1 MRLLD
6 SLKSKYEMITMYKII
21 LIASLLFAGCS
32 LIEKEEEE
40 GEKAK
45 VVMNNIIRIES
56 SNTLM
61 YFQDA
66 ASYDGNGNGYVIA
79 TIEDDRVVSL
89 KDD

>member
-1 MRLLD
+1 
-6 SLKSKYEMITMYKII
+6 MYKIL

-32 LIEKEEEE
+32 LIEKEE

-56 SNTLM
+56 SSRLM
-61 YFQDA
+61 YFQGA
-66 ASYDGNGNGYVIA
+66 ANYDDNGNGYVLAI
-79 TIEDDRVVSL
+79 IEDDIVVSL

>member
-1 MRLLD
+1 
-6 SLKSKYEMITMYKII
+6 MYKTL

-32 LIEKEEEE
+32 LIEKEE

-56 SNTLM
+56 SGRLM
-61 YFQDA
+61 YFQGA
-66 ASYDGNGNGYVIA
+66 VNYDNNGNGYVMAI
-79 TIEDDRVVSL
+79 IEDDIVVSL

>member
-1 MRLLD
+1 
-6 SLKSKYEMITMYKII
+6 MYKII
-21 LIASLLFAGCS
+21 LIASLLFSGCS
-32 LIEKEEEE
+32 LIDKEE

-56 SNTLM
+56 SDKLM

-66 ASYDGNGNGYVIA
+66 ASYDNNGNGYVMA

-89 KDD
+89 TDD

>member
-1 MRLLD
+1 
-6 SLKSKYEMITMYKII
+6 MYKII

-32 LIEKEEEE
+32 LIEKEE

-45 VVMNNIIRIES
+45 VVMNNMIRIES
-56 SNTLM
+56 SNRLM

-66 ASYDGNGNGYVIA
+66 ANYDNNGNGYVMA
-79 TIEDDRVVSL
+79 KIEDDIVVSL

>member
-1 MRLLD
+1 
-6 SLKSKYEMITMYKII
+6 MYKII

-32 LIEKEEEE
+32 LTDKEE

-56 SNTLM
+56 SGRLM

-66 ASYDGNGNGYVIA
+66 ASYDNNGNGYVMAI
-79 TIEDDRVVSL
+79 IEDDRIVSL
-89 KDD
+89 TDD

>member
-1 MRLLD
+1 
-6 SLKSKYEMITMYKII
+6 MYKII

-32 LIEKEEEE
+32 LIDKEE

-56 SNTLM
+56 SNRLM

-66 ASYDGNGNGYVIA
+66 ANYDNNGNGYVMAI
-79 TIEDDRVVSL
+79 IEDDMVVSL